1 MGGAALFDDLLQ
13 VIEEACALLSFP
25 IIVSLVDGYDEP
37 RLRPLEHLY
46 QRFRVSS
53 HLCTG
58 FLRVEFEQM
67 GNGFRFIS
75 VEIDAV
81 CRFYRGVQFFMR
93 GKKAR
98 VKKLVSG
105 FI

>member
-1 MGGAALFDDLLQ
+1 MGGAALFDDLFQ
-13 VIEEACALLSFP
+13 VIEEACALLSLP
-25 IIVSLVDGYDEP
+25 IVVSLVDGYDEP

-67 GNGFRFIS
+67 GNDLFFVAI
-75 VEIDAV
+75 EAHAI
-81 CRFYRGVQFFMR
+81 CRLNGRVQIRMS
-93 GKKAR
+93 
-98 VKKLVSG
+98 LN
-105 FI
+105 